1 MPAGHW
7 TDTAR
12 DRRGS
17 GSDSP
22 NGRSRE
28 AIGERR
34 WRRVAGARPLPCC
47 AQAQAPQAS
56 AQTSAP
62 GDSAGP
68 APFTHVAGRLQPAC
82 RPVTGA
88 RIPGMRTA
96 RGPKSLRKKGI
107 SAACSL
113 TLVSPVGREVKESS
127 HPFGCA
133 QDKLLSR
140 VRNAYIS
147 IGPKPSFF
155 RTLLKPAIA
164 PYPISAKARTG
175 RVARA
180 CPEVPA
186 IALAP
191 PPGGGSLRRTKQS
204 RPEVAHGEG
213 LRSPGAPIRWRPDDR
228 FLGSV
233 SI

>member
-7 TDTAR
+7 TDSAR
-12 DRRGS
+12 HGRGS

-68 APFTHVAGRLQPAC
+68 AAFTDVAGRLQPAL
-82 RPVTGA
+82 P
-88 RIPGMRTA
+88 PGK
-96 RGPKSLRKKGI
+96 RGPNSG
-107 SAACSL
+107 
-113 TLVSPVGREVKESS
+113 
-127 HPFGCA
+127 
-133 QDKLLSR
+133 D
-140 VRNAYIS
+140 AY
-147 IGPKPSFF
+147 GAV
-155 RTLLKPAIA
+155 LKPAIA
-164 PYPISAKARTG
+164 PYPISAETKTRRA
-175 RVARA
+175 ARA

-191 PPGGGSLRRTKQS
+191 LSGGGSLRWTRRG
-204 RPEVAHGEG
+204 RPASSARRGIKIPGEH
-213 LRSPGAPIRWRPDDR
+213 RSDGGQMTVSWCRLHLETAGPTSLFEPSTGANPPSS
-228 FLGSV
+228 GSGC
-233 SI
+233 